1 VTRTVTM
8 KLQARWDGD
17 VIKMGGAMPVRLAD
31 YRVAAPMNG
40 SVARID
46 EAGTI
51 EISLD
56 FARD

>member
-1 VTRTVTM
+1 L

-17 VIKMGGAMPVRLAD
+17 AIKLGGAMPVRLAD

-46 EAGTI
+46 DASTI
-51 EISLD
+51 EVSLD